1 MKTTYRI
8 ERKSIGAGIVAGT
21 FLLLSSLSFA
31 EPPAIVEKRNSQA
44 SDLASMLCESALV
57 SKSELRK
64 KAREM
69 KVSKRQ
75 LKSLECN
82 DMPALAFAEYH
93 EDERALERV
102 RNLANIE

>member
-1 MKTTYRI
+1 MRTTYKI
-8 ERKSIGAGIVAGT
+8 ERKSIVAGLVAGT
-21 FLLLSSLSFA
+21 ILLLSSLSFA
-31 EPPAIVEKRNSQA
+31 EPAPNVENRNSQA

-75 LKSLECN
+75 LKSLQCN
-82 DMPALAFAEYH
+82 QMPALKFAEYH
-93 EDERALERV
+93 EEERALQRV

>member
-1 MKTTYRI
+1 MRTTYKI
-8 ERKSIGAGIVAGT
+8 ERKSIVAGLVAGT
-21 FLLLSSLSFA
+21 ILLLSSLSFA
-31 EPPAIVEKRNSQA
+31 EPAPNVEKRNSQTL
-44 SDLASMLCESALV
+44 DLASMLCESALV

-64 KAREM
+64 KAREL

-82 DMPALAFAEYH
+82 EMPALAFAEYH
-93 EDERALERV
+93 EEERALERV

>member
-1 MKTTYRI
+1 MRTTYKI
-8 ERKSIGAGIVAGT
+8 ERKSIVAGLVAGT
-21 FLLLSSLSFA
+21 ILLLSSLSFA
-31 EPPAIVEKRNSQA
+31 EPAPNVENRNSQA

-64 KAREM
+64 KAREL

-82 DMPALAFAEYH
+82 EMPALAFAEYH
-93 EDERALERV
+93 EEERALERV